1 MQRIFLRLSLAVLA
15 YISFFITGCT
25 KIDTTELGADLL
37 PAVDNV
43 LTFADT
49 LDVNGTMG
57 SLVDTIRL
65 SRTETH
71 VLGRINDPVFGN
83 TNADIFLQLKPGF
96 FPYFFGN
103 AKDTFTSTAVPGAR
117 FDSVILCLSYRGFY
131 GDTTV
136 PQNIKVYE
144 LDPNTSNF
152 IDSISYKLDFQPDLP
167 YSGNLVGQASI
178 RAADLRKQIVFN
190 HGKDSVV
197 NQVRIRLS
205 NSFVSK
211 LSSMDSTGANNAYKT
226 DSLFKTF
233 FKGFAV
239 VSDNSTAGSG
249 GLFQISLVDPLTRLE
264 VHFTRTNGTKDTTY
278 SSFSF
283 SQGTTAAISPSAQAN
298 YVKRNAGSEF
308 PNSPAA
314 DALYI
319 QSTPGSSIYLAIPEL
334 TNYPNRII
342 HRAELF
348 LEQIPGDPAIDKV
361 LTPPAFLYLD
371 LVDTSSNGTVKYKP
385 IYYDLSPNTF
395 YNPDDPV
402 AFFPQGGVDHNY
414 FGGFLRT
421 TTDAFGT
428 RAFYTFNLTRY
439 VQNMITKHGINY
451 KLRVNA
457 PYKLSYYGLNL
468 LYSNQLAAG
477 RVKLANGTH
486 NNYKLRMRIVYSDL

>member
-1 MQRIFLRLSLAVLA
+1 
-15 YISFFITGCT
+15 
-25 KIDTTELGADLL
+25 
-37 PAVDNV
+37 
-43 LTFADT
+43 
-49 LDVNGTMG
+49 MG
-57 SLVDTIRL
+57 SLIDTIRL
-65 SRTETH
+65 SSAENH

-83 TNADIFLQLKPGF
+83 TNADIFLQLKPEF

-103 AKDTFTSTAVPGAR
+103 ARDTFTSTVVPGAR
-117 FDSVILCLSYRGFY
+117 FDSVILCLAYKSFY

-136 PQNIKVYE
+136 PQNLKVYE

-152 IDSISYKLDFQPDLP
+152 VDSSYKLDFQPNLP
-167 YSGNLVGQASI
+167 YSGNLIGQASV
-178 RAADLRKQIVFN
+178 RPADLRKQIIFN
-190 HGKDSVV
+190 HGKDSVT

-211 LSSMDSTGANNAYKT
+211 LSSMDSTGTKNAYYS

-239 VSDNSTAGSG
+239 VSDNSTAGIG
-249 GLFQISLVDPLTRLE
+249 GLFHISLIDPLTRLE
-264 VHFTRTNGTKDTTY
+264 VHFTRKNGTTDTTY

-283 SQGTTAAISPSAQAN
+283 SQGITAAVSPSAHAN
-298 YVKRNAGSEF
+298 YVKRDNSGSEF

-348 LEQIPGDPAIDKV
+348 LEQIPGDPIVDKI

-371 LVDTSSNGTVKYKP
+371 LIDTPNTGAVKYKP
-385 IYYDLSPNTF
+385 IYYDLSPNAF

-414 FGGFLRT
+414 FGGFLRN
-421 TTDAFGT
+421 TTDAFGS

-439 VQNMITKHGINY
+439 VQNMITKHGTNY
-451 KLRVNA
+451 KLRVTA
-457 PYKLSYYGLNL
+457 PYKLSYYGLNFI
-468 LYSNQLAAG
+468 YSNELATG